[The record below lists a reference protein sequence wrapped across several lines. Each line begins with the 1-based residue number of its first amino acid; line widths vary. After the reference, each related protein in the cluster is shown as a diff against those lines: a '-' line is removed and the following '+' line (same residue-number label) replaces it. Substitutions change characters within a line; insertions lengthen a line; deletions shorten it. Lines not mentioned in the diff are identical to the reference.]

1 MRRMIED
8 PDVPRARLVATTKAL
23 WKISTRLAA
32 EVESLTADLDEA
44 RAQAWAKSTPSSAA
58 DGPAGS
64 DGHSGTP
71 ETGKARRTPECDFS
85 DLAIIA
91 WLRSLGLKPEWT
103 SSRAI
108 RLERH
113 HDGTCTLW
121 ALWYTP
127 DQDGRRALDHHG
139 EVLTS
144 WPQSTYSPTLPPE
157 PWLSRWS
164 APGAALSA
172 DPGPNA
178 EMPPAVDG
186 ASGAESDAG
195 APALLWVDVE
205 TTGLDPSRDAILE
218 IAVLVTDSR
227 GREIGDPLHAVIKH
241 DPEDVAR
248 MRATCPE
255 AVRSMHD
262 ASGLWSLLPEGEPL
276 HEIAARLTATIAA
289 HGPPRTLRIAG
300 SSVRLDAAFIERYA
314 PTAAALLHYRIVD
327 VSSLAFVAR
336 EMGWVEGAFP
346 KGSAHRALADIRESL
361 AEYRWLCGLIGRH
374 KSTSADPVAGVE
386 MPPADADDDAE
397 WEAREAIE
405 RARGG
410 R

>member
-1 MRRMIED
+1 MVSARVEEQHRNCCCPHMRAAVRMYRMLAEEA
-8 PDVPRARLVATTKAL
+8 VAELRRLGAQEGAENAL
-23 WKISTRLAA
+23 
-32 EVESLTADLDEA
+32 
-44 RAQAWAKSTPSSAA
+44 
-58 DGPAGS
+58 
-64 DGHSGTP
+64 
-71 ETGKARRTPECDFS
+71 
-85 DLAIIA
+85 
-91 WLRSLGLKPEWT
+91 
-103 SSRAI
+103 SRA
-108 RLERH
+108 
-113 HDGTCTLW
+113 
-121 ALWYTP
+121 
-127 DQDGRRALDHHG
+127 
-139 EVLTS
+139 
-144 WPQSTYSPTLPPE
+144 
-157 PWLSRWS
+157 
-164 APGAALSA
+164 
-172 DPGPNA
+172 
-178 EMPPAVDG
+178 
-186 ASGAESDAG
+186 AESDAG

-218 IAVLVTDSR
+218 IAAIVTDSR

-262 ASGLWSLLPEGEPL
+262 ASGLWSLLPEGEPWR
-276 HEIAARLTATIAA
+276 EIAARLTATIAA
-289 HGPPRTLRIAG
+289 HGPSRTLRIAG

-374 KSTSADPVAGVE
+374 KSTSADLVAGVE

-397 WEAREAIE
+397 WTPARRSSGPGVGDEGITARTARPASHARGSTSTPPKVEWDAAIRELSLGWQVSETTASEAMARLERIGVNFADPQDAAADATDGMSRAE
-405 RARGG
+405 RALAVKRQPPAWAGLTDRNLG
-410 R
+410 RRR